1 MKSKLGIAA
10 ASLLGMLLVGYID
23 FATGIEIRLF
33 PLYFLPLLL
42 ATWFFGRAGALT
54 ASAAAAMVWVISQ
67 YLSGRHYSHLYIWVF
82 NFVTQGATFVTVSFL
97 ISWLHDNLRQE
108 RARSRTDQLTGLAN
122 SRSFYAQ
129 AEAILTLC
137 HRNLRP
143 VSLAYLDLDNFKHA
157 NDTRGHEQGDALLR
171 KVAEVLI
178 SSLRASDIP
187 ARIGGDE
194 FVILLPDT
202 AAADARTVLEKVRS
216 RLEQTPQLRAC
227 SVTASIG
234 AVSCAQA
241 PTDIHALLKTADE
254 LMYGVKRAGKNHV
267 RIQSVTRRRVT
278 Y

>member
-10 ASLLGMLLVGYID
+10 ASLLGMFLVGYID

-54 ASAAAAMVWVISQ
+54 ASAAAAVVWVISQ
-67 YLSGRHYSHLYIWVF
+67 YLSGRHYSHLYIWF
-82 NFVTQGATFVTVSFL
+82 INFVTQGATFVTVSLL

-227 SVTASIG
+227 SITASIG

-267 RIQSVTRRRVT
+267 RIQSVTAAV
-278 Y
+278 

>member
-10 ASLLGMLLVGYID
+10 ASLLGMFLVGYID

-54 ASAAAAMVWVISQ
+54 ASAAAAVVWVISQ
-67 YLSGRHYSHLYIWVF
+67 YLSGRHYSHLYIWF
-82 NFVTQGATFVTVSFL
+82 INFVTQGATFVTVSLL

-122 SRSFYAQ
+122 SRSFYPQ

-227 SVTASIG
+227 SITASIG

-267 RIQSVTRRRVT
+267 RIQSVTAAV
-278 Y
+278 

>member
-67 YLSGRHYSHLYIWVF
+67 YLSGRHYSHLYIWFF
-82 NFVTQGATFVTVSFL
+82 NFVTQGATFVTVSLL

-143 VSLAYLDLDNFKHA
+143 VSLACLDLDNFKHA

-241 PTDIHALLKTADE
+241 PMDIHALLKTADE